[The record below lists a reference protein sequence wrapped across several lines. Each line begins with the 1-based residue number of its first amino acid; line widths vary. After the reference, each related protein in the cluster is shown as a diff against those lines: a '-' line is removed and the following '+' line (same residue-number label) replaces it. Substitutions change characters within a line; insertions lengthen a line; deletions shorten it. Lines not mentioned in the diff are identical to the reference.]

1 MEKLIQELEDNYKIF
16 LTYPFIQRDTKELLP
31 YLKYLTELSS
41 YVELKLLDTLEKIG
55 ITEPTLHETTMAD
68 KLNVAYNFFND
79 TGLDIDIENAVAND
93 DIIMHEA
100 RDGQEFLDDDE
111 VDRLAGYVDFID
123 GRWKVFVLNRNI
135 YEEVST
141 LVHELEHYVNR
152 GNFEIT
158 PPVAAVTT
166 EALAFSVE
174 IILSDYLKQNGE
186 IEVGKNCF
194 FETIQNMFNNMYHS
208 YYFIQLLRLYKE
220 KGNLN
225 IETYE
230 EFYNFTFEY
239 EEEYEDILEQ
249 AIEYLDGDKGIW
261 GLWYA
266 FAYPIVIH
274 IYHGYKKDP
283 KKWIAKINKLHTM
296 INISSLE
303 EVLTFMEIKIPLSP
317 LNFNEDLDILVDEL
331 QEYINPPKVL
341 KGGKK
346 NGIKS

>member
-1 MEKLIQELEDNYKIF
+1 
-16 LTYPFIQRDTKELLP
+16 
-31 YLKYLTELSS
+31 
-41 YVELKLLDTLEKIG
+41 
-55 ITEPTLHETTMAD
+55 
-68 KLNVAYNFFND
+68 
-79 TGLDIDIENAVAND
+79 
-93 DIIMHEA
+93 
-100 RDGQEFLDDDE
+100 
-111 VDRLAGYVDFID
+111 
-123 GRWKVFVLNRNI
+123 
-135 YEEVST
+135 
-141 LVHELEHYVNR
+141 
-152 GNFEIT
+152 
-158 PPVAAVTT
+158 
-166 EALAFSVE
+166 
-174 IILSDYLKQNGE
+174 
-186 IEVGKNCF
+186 
-194 FETIQNMFNNMYHS
+194 MYHS

-230 EFYNFTFEY
+230 EFYNFAFEY

-249 AIEYLDGDKGIW
+249 AIEYLDGDKG
-261 GLWYA
+261 
-266 FAYPIVIH
+266 IH

-303 EVLTFMEIKIPLSP
+303 EVLTFMEIKLPLSP